1 MMRFSIIIIIL
12 NESLTQKLES
22 YSNDRAKSSIGKIS
36 EELLEDC
43 ISAVISWRQ
52 VIDWGRVEQN

>member
-22 YSNDRAKSSIGKIS
+22 CSNDRAKSSMGKIS

-43 ISAVISWRQ
+43 IYICSNFMET
-52 VIDWGRVEQN
+52 GNPLE

>member
-22 YSNDRAKSSIGKIS
+22 CSNDRAKSSIGKIS

-43 ISAVISWRQ
+43 IYICSNFIETNNPL
-52 VIDWGRVEQN
+52 G